1 MWLVLLWSLFKKK
14 SLLNLLQYCFCFYTL
29 FFWLWGMWDPSSLTR
44 DQTSTPWVGR
54 QSLSLWT
61 TREGPPQHFKYFT
74 LLFCLI
80 GFWAV
85 VRNSYLCSSV
95 SEVCFLSGF
104 FQNFSLCLILCSLKM
119 ICLGIVVFCVFFFFE
134 EGAFI
139 LLAPSWLSGS
149 AILCLMLISLRK
161 FPLHLSHFL

>member
-1 MWLVLLWSLFKKK
+1 MGFWA
-14 SLLNLLQYCFCFYTL
+14 NLL
-29 FFWLWGMWDPSSLTR
+29 SLRTTDKELEYICQIMDYLSQAR
-44 DQTSTPWVGR
+44 EEVKE

-119 ICLGIVVFCVFFFFE
+119 ICLGIVVFCVFFFE

>member
-1 MWLVLLWSLFKKK
+1 M
-14 SLLNLLQYCFCFYTL
+14 LQYCFCFYTL
-29 FFWLWGMWDPSSLTR
+29 FFWLWGMQDPSSLTR

-119 ICLGIVVFCVFFFFE
+119 ICLGIVFCFFFFW
-134 EGAFI
+134 GGGIYPACS
-139 LLAPSWLSGS
+139 LLAFW
-149 AILCLMLISLRK
+149 IC
-161 FPLHLSHFL
+161 HFVSDVNQFEKIPITLVTLFVVVP